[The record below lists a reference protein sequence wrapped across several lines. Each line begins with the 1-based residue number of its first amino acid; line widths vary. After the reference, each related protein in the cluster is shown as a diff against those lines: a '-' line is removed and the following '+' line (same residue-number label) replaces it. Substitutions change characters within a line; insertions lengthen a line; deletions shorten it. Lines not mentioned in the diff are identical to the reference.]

1 MQQYQTAFLL
11 LAEVF
16 TYPMRRE
23 ADRIWAV
30 VDYVFE
36 TPRALSRDAKARLIL
51 TELRDRVG
59 LYREVRKLRAPT
71 TMMRRLGL
79 QAPRAARD
87 LPMPGAPAPGGP
99 GPAGQGGAADD
110 DAPIAGLQP
119 PPPGP
124 THDRAGLGSVMVAG
138 AAGATLAAAG
148 PVPARQPALLF
159 PSANGEIR
167 GPSGEAGGGGGGGVD
182 AMGFVPQGS
191 GMPLGVAGEMAQG
204 LPPPDDLMDDI
215 DWVRALPPSYC
226 VVGVLVSVGAC

>member
-1 MQQYQTAFLL
+1 MRLETLPDLQPWRWFAGAVQQYQTAFLL

-23 ADRIWAV
+23 ADRIWLI

-36 TPRALSRDAKARLIL
+36 TPSHLSRDDKARFIL

-79 QAPRAARD
+79 QAPRSARD
-87 LPMPGAPAPGGP
+87 QQRGPPGS
-99 GPAGQGGAADD
+99 AGSLDEP
-110 DAPIAGLQP
+110 PIAGLQP

-124 THDRAGLGSVMVAG
+124 THDRAGLGSIMVAG
-138 AAGATLAAAG
+138 AAGATWAAAG
-148 PVPARQPALLF
+148 PAEARKPGLLF

-167 GPSGEAGGGGGGGVD
+167 GPSGEAGAGAGAVEAMEPMPSGV
-182 AMGFVPQGS
+182 
-191 GMPLGVAGEMAQG
+191 PLGLAGDMQQPG
-204 LPPPDDLMDDI
+204 LPPPDDLMNDI
-215 DWVRALPPSYC
+215 DWVSSSLPC
-226 VVGVLVSVGAC
+226 TSVGFC